1 MSLFKFAFLCGA
13 CRLRKFFL
21 KYIFIRILTPIFS
34 FKISRKTPTATRIS
48 VHYHT
53 TPSSSS
59 SSSYTIIQ
67 QSSCYQECRCTDA
80 PSPWWTPT
88 RIGWAPRPRIPHFR
102 YLNCPYTSALG
113 CGILNRPPF
122 GGSGSMEVYPFW
134 RPQSWKFS
142 LTKFNNLKF
151 SLKIF
156 LLFIYNSL
164 KVLDH

>member
-13 CRLRKFFL
+13 CGLRKIFL

-102 YLNCPYTSALG
+102 YRTSIVLTLLRWVAEFWTAPHLAAPAPW
-113 CGILNRPPF
+113 RSSHF
-122 GGSGSMEVYPFW
+122 GGRKAENFHS
-134 RPQSWKFS
+134 Q
-142 LTKFNNLKF
+142 NL
-151 SLKIF
+151 IIWNF
-156 LLFIYNSL
+156 L
-164 KVLDH
+164 